1 MRPLDV
7 ELVDEVVEAGLLPQ
21 EIVASRFGRLA
32 LECEMHAFMAAALLR
47 VARLDPLDRD
57 AWSQPPDSQPGQV

>member
-1 MRPLDV
+1 MRSFGV
-7 ELVDEVVEAGLLPQ
+7 ELLDEVVGAGLLLL
-21 EIVASRFGRLA
+21 EIVDSRFGRLA
-32 LECEMHAFMAAALLR
+32 LQCEMHAFMTAVLLR